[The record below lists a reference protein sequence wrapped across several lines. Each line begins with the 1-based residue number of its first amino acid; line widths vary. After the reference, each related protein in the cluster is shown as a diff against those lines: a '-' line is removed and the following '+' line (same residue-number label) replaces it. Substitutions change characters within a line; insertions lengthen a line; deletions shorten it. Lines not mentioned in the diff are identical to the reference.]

1 MSERMQPLCA
11 WCQQRPPVDRH
22 GRSTNLRAM
31 YCAACLAEHRETIRQ
46 RTEWIRAAEALEIE
60 RRNQERTWV
69 SKIVDPPPDEP
80 AHKRRD
86 NQDFIEEI
94 ADDLAA
100 DQNTSTSPLPI
111 CKVARGKPGRK
122 HKRNS

>member
-1 MSERMQPLCA
+1 MSERVQPLCA

-31 YCAACLAEHRETIRQ
+31 YCAACLAEHRETIRR
-46 RTEWIRAAEALEIE
+46 RTDWIQAAEALEIE

-69 SKIVDPPPDEP
+69 SKIVDPPPDEL

-94 ADDLAA
+94 ADDPGVEINASA
-100 DQNTSTSPLPI
+100 PQCPT
-111 CKVARGKPGRK
+111 CKVARLKPGRK
-122 HKRNS
+122 